1 MSAGAGERP
10 IMIRITRPIVVM
22 MFAAALIFGAAL
34 LLSTMINS
42 NERPI
47 ETNVQAQSPD

>member
-1 MSAGAGERP
+1 
-10 IMIRITRPIVVM
+10 MIHITRPIIVM
-22 MFAAALIFGAAL
+22 MFAAAMIFGAAL

-42 NERPI
+42 HEQPI